1 MSNPTNSRATGFF
14 PDPAWLAL
22 WSEDVLE
29 PDLPIVD
36 AHHHLW
42 ERWGHRYLLPELLAD
57 TGSGHHV
64 TATVFVECVS
74 QYRTDGP
81 TELWPVGE
89 TEFADGVAATSERV
103 DGPTRA
109 CAGIVAF
116 ADLSRG
122 ERVREVLEAHVV
134 AGGGR
139 LRGIRHIAAWDASD
153 EIPPSYPSPP
163 SGLLL
168 DPAFRAGFAQ
178 LAPLGLSFDAWI
190 YHPQLAELT
199 DLARAFPVTTI
210 VLDHAGGPLGV
221 GPYRARHAEV
231 FAEWKRGI
239 RDLAQYPNIVVKLGG
254 LGMRIGMFDFH
265 SGATPPSSADLARA
279 WRPYVETCIEAF
291 GPDRCMFE
299 SNFPV
304 DGVTCSY
311 PVLWNAFKRLA
322 AGSSAPEKA
331 ALFEGTARRIYRL
344 D

>member
-1 MSNPTNSRATGFF
+1 SA
-14 PDPAWLAL
+14 
-22 WSEDVLE
+22 
-29 PDLPIVD
+29 
-36 AHHHLW
+36 
-42 ERWGHRYLLPELLAD
+42 
-57 TGSGHHV
+57 SGL
-64 TATVFVECVS
+64 
-74 QYRTDGP
+74 Y
-81 TELWPVGE
+81 
-89 TEFADGVAATSERV
+89 
-103 DGPTRA
+103 GPTRA

-153 EIPPSYPSPP
+153 EIPPSYPNPP

-168 DPAFRAGFAQ
+168 DPVFRAGFAQ

-190 YHPQLAELT
+190 YHPQLGELT
-199 DLARAFPVTTI
+199 DLARAFPLTTI

-231 FAEWKRGI
+231 FTEWKRGI
-239 RDLAQYPNIVVKLGG
+239 HDLAQRPNIVIKLGG
-254 LGMRIGMFDFH
+254 LGRRTGMSDLH
-265 SGATPPSSADLARA
+265 PAAPPPSSADLAHA
-279 WRPYVETCIEAF
+279 WQPYVETCIEAF

-331 ALFEGTARRIYRL
+331 A
-344 D
+344 